1 VPSITFWTRLEPFS
15 RRDEIDAGLQARI
28 HDPLWLLARQWQTGE
43 FQGEDA
49 GTPVQ
54 VRTRM
59 ERAPLARFHSGPLT
73 GGPNL
78 PGKPYRSELPLET
91 LVEREAVQLAA
102 DPRRDLRLAAE
113 AGLYFLRLLE
123 RFGVPVAIRRAY
135 ALVPD
140 YALRAPPDEPA
151 ETEDRAGR
159 RYLAVM
165 AGRVPDGFRIYT
177 ALARSLRP
185 AQGAPRLPP
194 RPPVPAA
201 ERPKAIR
208 AGRAFLAWFEARY
221 AAPPAASGSPPAPA
235 WTTDRM
241 EYSFAVSASA
251 GDGELALAA
260 PEYPG
265 GTLDWYSVDL
275 DPALKL
281 GVRPADPR
289 PETVTRT
296 VMPAPVRYPGMAA
309 DRWWQFED
317 GAVNFS
323 RVEGDP
329 DELLRL
335 LLLDF
340 VLIYSNDWYVLPFD
354 AAPGAVYRLQ
364 SLVVTDAFGER
375 TLVPHYGAVDPAKRD
390 WRMFAPSLAAST
402 SFGTSAPEPTNALF
416 LPPVLAGSLH
426 GDPLEEVLF
435 LRDELSNL
443 VWAVERLAPSRAG
456 GAINRYELYHES
468 RGQAAPP
475 QPEEPPAEELRYRLA
490 TAVPDHWIPFQPVRI
505 DPARPDVRLRRA
517 AALTRESGDP
527 AFSRPLGRILEPDRP
542 DLSLFEE
549 EVPRSGLRVVRQWQH
564 ARWLDGRTFLWLA
577 RRKGVGRGEGSSG
590 LAFDGV
596 EEA

>member
-1 VPSITFWTRLEPFS
+1 MPSITFWTRLEPFT
-15 RRDEIDAGLQARI
+15 RLDEIDAGLQARI
-28 HDPLWLLARQWQTGE
+28 HDPLWLLARPWQTGE

-49 GTPVQ
+49 ATPVQ

-59 ERAPLARFHSGPLT
+59 ERAPLARFHSGAL

-78 PGKPYRSELPLET
+78 AGTPYRSEIPLEA
-91 LVEREAVQLAA
+91 LVEREAVQVEG

-123 RFGVPVAIRRAY
+123 RFGVIAATRKAFAAAPEY
-135 ALVPD
+135 ALP
-140 YALRAPPDEPA
+140 APPSEPA
-151 ETEDRAGR
+151 ATEDRAGR
-159 RYLAVM
+159 RYLGVM
-165 AGRVPDGFRIYT
+165 AGRVPDGFVLYT

-185 AQGAPRLPP
+185 AQGTAKLPP
-194 RPPVPAA
+194 SPPVPAA
-201 ERPKAIR
+201 DRPKAIQ
-208 AGRAFLAWFEARY
+208 AGRAYLEWFETRY
-221 AAPPAASGSPPAPA
+221 SAPPAANGAAPAPA
-235 WTTDRM
+235 WTAERM

-251 GDGELALAA
+251 GEGELALAA

-265 GTLDWYSVDL
+265 GTLDWYSVDRE
-275 DPALKL
+275 PALRL
-281 GVRPADPR
+281 GVQPADPQ
-289 PETVTRT
+289 PQTVTRT

-340 VLIYSNDWYVLPFD
+340 VLVYANDWYVLPFD
-354 AAPGAVYRLQ
+354 ATPGAVYRLR

-375 TLVPHYGAVDPAKRD
+375 TLVPHYAAAEPSRSD
-390 WRMFAPSLAAST
+390 WQMFAPSL
-402 SFGTSAPEPTNALF
+402 SFSVGRPREGPPEPANALF

-456 GAINRYELYHES
+456 GAIDRYQLYHES
-468 RGQAAPP
+468 RGEAPP
-475 QPEEPPAEELRYRLA
+475 PKPEEPPGGELRYRLA
-490 TAVPDHWIPFQPVRI
+490 TAVPDHWIPFQPVRV
-505 DPARPDVRLRRA
+505 DPARPDIRLRRA
-517 AALTRESGDP
+517 AALTRESGEP
-527 AFSRPLGRILEPDRP
+527 AYSRPLGRILEPDRP

-549 EVPRSGLRVVRQWQH
+549 EVPRSGLRLVRQWQH
-564 ARWLDGRTFLWLA
+564 ARWLGGATFLWLA

-590 LAFDGV
+590 LAFDAV
-596 EEA
+596 EDE